1 MFAGKNKTEKKEAA
15 TDANIVPGSARKQQR
30 YPTPVKKASVCADRN
45 PAYQEQRLL
54 PLRHYRGI
62 VGWINGGRGREKGI
76 ISRVPGAYV
85 CTNLLAIYRS
95 VFPNRRER
103 NIFIKHRRNYFIGTL
118 ITIARSSRV
127 DRLCLEI
134 HRDGASSN
142 NVNKT
147 LSRNISL
154 E

>member
-62 VGWINGGRGREKGI
+62 VGWINGAKRKE
-76 ISRVPGAYV
+76 
-85 CTNLLAIYRS
+85 
-95 VFPNRRER
+95 
-103 NIFIKHRRNYFIGTL
+103 
-118 ITIARSSRV
+118 
-127 DRLCLEI
+127 
-134 HRDGASSN
+134 
-142 NVNKT
+142 
-147 LSRNISL
+147 
-154 E
+154 

>member
-54 PLRHYRGI
+54 PLLSWNCRLDKR
-62 VGWINGGRGREKGI
+62 RREKGI

-103 NIFIKHRRNYFIGTL
+103 NIFIKTSSKLFHWNANNDCPFE
-118 ITIARSSRV
+118 SSRP
-127 DRLCLEI
+127 
-134 HRDGASSN
+134 
-142 NVNKT
+142 T
-147 LSRNISL
+147 LSRDTPRWRV

>member
-30 YPTPVKKASVCADRN
+30 YPTPMKKASVCADRN

-103 NIFIKHRRNYFIGTL
+103 NIFIKTSSKLFHWNVNNDCPFE
-118 ITIARSSRV
+118 SSRP
-127 DRLCLEI
+127 
-134 HRDGASSN
+134 
-142 NVNKT
+142 T
-147 LSRNISL
+147 LSRDTPRWRV

>member
-54 PLRHYRGI
+54 PLLSWNCRLDKR
-62 VGWINGGRGREKGI
+62 RREKGI

-103 NIFIKHRRNYFIGTL
+103 NIFIKTSSKLFHWNVNNDCPFE
-118 ITIARSSRV
+118 SSRP
-127 DRLCLEI
+127 
-134 HRDGASSN
+134 
-142 NVNKT
+142 T
-147 LSRNISL
+147 LSRDTPRWRV

>member
-45 PAYQEQRLL
+45 SRVSRTTALTSTPLSWNCRLDK
-54 PLRHYRGI
+54 RR
-62 VGWINGGRGREKGI
+62 REKGI

-103 NIFIKHRRNYFIGTL
+103 NIFIKTSSKLFHWNANNDCPFE
-118 ITIARSSRV
+118 SSRP
-127 DRLCLEI
+127 
-134 HRDGASSN
+134 
-142 NVNKT
+142 T
-147 LSRNISL
+147 LSRDTPRWRV